1 MQNDVQIYTLRGVL
15 VTKSMLDRQ
24 LYPLMVKIRS
34 VDINITSAAEHA
46 PEV

>member
-1 MQNDVQIYTLRGVL
+1 MQNDVQIYTPRGFL
-15 VTKSMLDRQ
+15 VTKSMVDRK